1 MNRTLPKG
9 GYLLLLTTFIF
20 AFQTIQ
26 AAPQEPDYNDQ
37 RIQVYGD
44 ICDSSI
50 PCVANSIQSGC
61 AACASTGLHS
71 NPIQN
76 AFDNNANSFW
86 MSNSVTTESG
96 CDQSIINPEVII
108 DLGSTQ
114 SIEAIQ
120 LYYWQNFC
128 GCSGDYLTTKIYI
141 SNDQFNWGTEVAAF
155 PYSSALET
163 RTYSNYVPVDGQ
175 YIRIEFKGCPEAWSK
190 VSLNEVK
197 IFGPETINPPNPT
210 ELDCVDAH
218 PDNYLISKDVD
229 PDELLVGVD
238 EPSDYAFGD
247 IIGINAGP
255 EWDCFYGSASN
266 NCGPNPFKNLI
277 SHVRSFHLQEKDYQN
292 HNFDGEPGC
301 SDCPGPTTQCTPAQ
315 RGNLGPL
322 KVGWNGGIDLYKLRY
337 EQWANDGFENIQASL
352 EAIHLYCE
360 NGARAFP
367 QKWWTE
373 EEWGGIEY
381 AYDNA
386 RAYGRVFAE
395 ELCPND
401 NDCLIRHLE
410 IGNEPWQYRDPCF
423 YQEILKGVIDGVKEY
438 YESQGNINPDNWPM
452 KLLPGAFQA
461 YRDDIEVVDFNT
473 CNIFEYCPNRYDF
486 VGSRIPKDYIQ
497 YLDGLSVHPYAFN
510 TSHYAMNEFPEAPA
524 SQSEMPRFKSMIH
537 WMDNNMPGKKLF
549 ISEFGWDS
557 KLVGD
562 IAQGIYMLRSTFI
575 FGRHN
580 VYRATMYTT
589 RDNVGSPFSSACYD
603 EGLYNTSGLLTDDSP
618 PAGGVCVP
626 NPNTKKIAFY
636 VMEEMVEELGD
647 KRFMGLVAEDDKAYA
662 YLIGDKDAT
671 TPSHIIAWNPVRLN
685 TGTDY
690 NNSDLYNLDEPV
702 TLQMPNEL
710 SYTGGNVEW
719 IDGVIDNQYE
729 TWRITPG
736 AGTIELP
743 LSGCPILIPLNDVDP
758 VEIETNEE
766 EGICGDGIQNG
777 DEQGVD
783 CGGLDCNLAIGKT
796 AAQSCEQNSGAAAR
810 AVDGEINGNYYEA
823 FSVAHTCWQHQ
834 PWWQVDLGQVEDI
847 DRIRLF
853 NRTDANA
860 DYLKNYYL
868 LLSNNPIPNG
878 SLDELLDNP
887 EIESYFE
894 TTLVGSPS
902 TININ
907 YQARYIRL
915 QLEGQGFICLAE
927 MEVIKG
933 CNETPQCDP
942 AGTTCDD
949 ADPNTSNDVWDGF
962 CNCEGENITQCE
974 PAGVVC
980 DDGDSNTTNDA
991 WDGNCNCIGIPSG
1004 CDPADTTCDDGDSNT
1019 TNDLWDGNCNC
1030 IGTPLTTDCYTNVAL
1045 NKSTSQSSVN
1055 QGGTSDRAVDGNTSG
1070 NFYQDYAISLT
1081 NWENNA
1087 WWEIDLG
1094 EVYDIQ
1100 DIKIYNR
1107 TDADM
1112 DQLKDFHVFV
1122 SDVAFVDTDLYAT
1135 KIQFEVEDFFET
1147 SQGLT
1152 PTEIA
1157 VNRSGRYVRVQLEN
1171 SGFLGLAEVEVIACT
1186 EVQPA
1191 GRVAETSDEVEA
1203 DGLKAWQTPEKS
1215 REITLFPNPTNSILY
1230 IDLTKLSGFNAKMDL
1245 YMNSGQ
1251 LIESFNYEPI
1261 PNDLVHI
1268 NILDYPNGTYFLKIH
1283 LTSDIVITKQFVIMK

>member
-1 MNRTLPKG
+1 MNRSLPKG
-9 GYLLLLTTFIF
+9 GQWLLLT
-20 AFQTIQ
+20 AFLISSLPLL
-26 AAPQEPDYNDQ
+26 AAQQEPDYNDQ
-37 RIQVYGD
+37 RIQISGN
-44 ICDSSI
+44 ICDSNY
-50 PCVANSIQSGC
+50 PCIASSIQSGC
-61 AACASTGLHS
+61 NACSSTGLYS
-71 NPIQN
+71 NPVQN
-76 AFDNNANSFW
+76 AFDNNPSTFW
-86 MSNSVTTESG
+86 MSNSVTTQSG
-96 CDQSIINPEVII
+96 CDQIIINPEVII
-108 DLGSTQ
+108 DLGSSQ

-128 GCSGDYLTTKIYI
+128 GCSGDFLTTKIYI
-141 SNDQFNWGTEVAAF
+141 SNNQYDWGTAVAEF
-155 PYSSALET
+155 PFSSALET
-163 RTYSNYVPVDGQ
+163 REFSSYAPIDGQ

-190 VSLNEVK
+190 VSLNDVK
-197 IFGPETINPPNPT
+197 IFGPATIIPPNPS
-210 ELDCVDAH
+210 ELSCTP
-218 PDNYLISKDVD
+218 PDNYLISKYVD

-238 EPSDYAFGD
+238 EPSEYPFGE
-247 IIGINAGP
+247 IIGINAGT
-255 EWDCFYGSASN
+255 EWDCFYGSPSN
-266 NCGPNPFKNLI
+266 NCGPNPFKDLI
-277 SHVRSFHLQEKDYQN
+277 GHVRSFHLQEKDYQN

-315 RGNLGPL
+315 RGALGPL

-337 EQWANDGFENIQASL
+337 QQWANDGFRNIQASL
-352 EAIHLYCE
+352 EAIHMYCE

-373 EEWGGIEY
+373 EEWGGNEH

-395 ELCPND
+395 ELCPTD

-438 YESQGNINPDNWPM
+438 YESQGNYDSANWPM

-473 CNIFEYCPNRYDF
+473 CNLFEYCPNRYDF
-486 VGSRIPKDYIQ
+486 VGSRIPKDYLP

-537 WMDNNMPGKKLF
+537 WMNNNMPGKKLF
-549 ISEFGWDS
+549 VSEFGWDS
-557 KLVGD
+557 KLVGNV
-562 IAQGIYMLRSTFI
+562 AQGIYMLRSTFI

-589 RDNVGSPFSSACYD
+589 RDNVGDPGSSNCYD
-603 EGLYNTSGLLTDDSP
+603 EGLYNTSGLLTDNSP

-626 NPNTKKIAFY
+626 NPNSKKIAFY
-636 VMEEMVEELGD
+636 VMEEMVEEMGN
-647 KRFMGLVAEDDKAYA
+647 KRFMGLVSEDDKAYA
-662 YLIGDKDAT
+662 YLVGDKNAT
-671 TPSHIIAWNPVRLN
+671 KPSHLLAWNPVRLN

-690 NNSDLYNLDEPV
+690 NTSDLYNLDEPV
-702 TLQMPNEL
+702 TLQMPNGL

-729 TWRITPG
+729 AWRIT
-736 AGTIELP
+736 AGGGNIELP
-743 LSGCPILIPLNDVDP
+743 LSGCPIFIPLNDVNP
-758 VEIETNEE
+758 VEIETTETE
-766 EGICGDGIQNG
+766 DLCGDGIQNG
-777 DEQGVD
+777 DETGID
-783 CGGLDCNLAIGKT
+783 CGGLGCNLAKGK
-796 AAQSCEQNSGAAAR
+796 AASQSCEQNSGSASR
-810 AVDGEINGNYYEA
+810 AVDGDANGNFYES

-887 EIESYFE
+887 DIEAFFE

-902 TININ
+902 TVNIN
-907 YQARYIRL
+907 YQARYVRL

-933 CNETPQCDP
+933 CNTTTQCDP
-942 AGTTCDD
+942 AGTSCDD
-949 ADPNTSNDVWDGF
+949 GDATTTNDVWDGY
-962 CNCEGENITQCE
+962 CTCTGTPETQCE
-974 PAGVVC
+974 AAGTTC
-980 DDGDSNTTNDA
+980 DDGNSNTTND
-991 WDGNCNCIGIPSG
+991 I
-1004 CDPADTTCDDGDSNT
+1004 
-1019 TNDLWDGNCNC
+1019 WDGNCNC
-1030 IGTPLTTDCYTNVAL
+1030 IGTPTTTDCYTNVAL
-1045 NKSTSQSSVN
+1045 NKATNQSSIN
-1055 QGGTSDRAVDGNTSG
+1055 QNGSSDKAVDGNTSG
-1070 NFYQDYAISLT
+1070 NFYQDYSISLT

-1107 TDADM
+1107 TDANM
-1112 DQLKDFHVFV
+1112 DQLKNYHVFV
-1122 SDVAFVDTDLYAT
+1122 SDVAFVDHDLYAT
-1135 KIQFEVEDFFET
+1135 KIQFEVDDYFET
-1147 SQGLT
+1147 NQAQS
-1152 PTEIA
+1152 PTAIA

-1171 SGFLGLAEVEVIACT
+1171 DGFIGLAEVEVIACT
-1186 EVQPA
+1186 DAPPA
-1191 GRVAETSDEVEA
+1191 GRVVEDTNEAEGD
-1203 DGLKAWQTPEKS
+1203 DLKSWQAPEKS

-1230 IDLTKLSGFNAKMDL
+1230 IDLTKLAGFNAKMDL

-1283 LTSDIVITKQFVIMK
+1283 LTLDIVITKQFVIMK